1 MQQKDTRATTATSYT
16 SIVKLGLKMNIRD
29 KQDVCWM
36 NPIYDSVKGKMPQ
49 TDDINEIVKA
59 HFATLKNIVTKQ

>member
-1 MQQKDTRATTATSYT
+1 MQQKDNKQNATSYT

-49 TDDINEIVKA
+49 TDEINEIVKA
-59 HFATLKNIVTKQ
+59 HFTTLKNIVTKQ